1 MTPSW
6 LETHASYINSARS
19 STNEQLTFEPG
30 SLSSAALLKV
40 LIIPAGILTDL
51 SLITLKIFFSLD
63 EDIGKND
70 YDSDP
75 RLGVSDGESFVGFE
89 MVNEKNYG
97 RHSPC
102 YGVEGTSG
110 NSLTDRKII
119 GDSSSSQDIYT
130 GQFVITLKLDERW
143 GLCSLAQDGGFENK
157 VEYNK
162 RLRLSNGL
170 TLEVYKDNGSERVGI
185 KFIEVTIIMT

>member
-75 RLGVSDGESFVGFE
+75 RFGVSDGESFVGFE

-157 VEYNK
+157 VEFNK

>member
-30 SLSSAALLKV
+30 NRRAAALLKV
-40 LIIPAGILTDL
+40 PIIPAGILTDS
-51 SLITLKIFFSLD
+51 SLITLKVVLSLD
-63 EDIGKND
+63 EDIGKKE
-70 YDSDP
+70 DSDP
-75 RLGVSDGESFVGFE
+75 SLGVSDGESFVGFG
-89 MVNEKNYG
+89 MVDENNYG
-97 RHSPC
+97 HYSPC
-102 YGVEGTSG
+102 PGVEGISG
-110 NSLTDRKII
+110 NSLTEVKHINKNSPSLDT
-119 GDSSSSQDIYT
+119 YT
-130 GQFVITLKLDERW
+130 GQFVITLKLNERW
-143 GLCSLAQDGGFENK
+143 GLCSLAQDGGFEYK

-170 TLEVYKDNGSERVGI
+170 TLEVYKDDRYERVGI

>member
-30 SLSSAALLKV
+30 HLSAAALLKV
-40 LIIPAGILTDL
+40 LIIPAGILTD
-51 SLITLKIFFSLD
+51 SSPITLNIVLSLD

-75 RLGVSDGESFVGFE
+75 RFGVSDGESFVGFE
-89 MVNEKNYG
+89 MVDESNYG
-97 RHSPC
+97 DYSPC
-102 YGVEGTSG
+102 FGIEGTSG
-110 NSLTDRKII
+110 YNLTERKDI
-119 GDSSSSQDIYT
+119 SKWSSSQDTYT
-130 GQFVITLKLDERW
+130 GQFVITLKLNERW
-143 GLCSLAQDGGFENK
+143 GLCSLAQDEGFENK

-170 TLEVYKDNGSERVGI
+170 TLEVYKDHGGERVGI

>member
-30 SLSSAALLKV
+30 NRRADALLKV
-40 LIIPAGILTDL
+40 PIIPAGILTDS
-51 SLITLKIFFSLD
+51 SLITLKVVLSLD
-63 EDIGKND
+63 EDIGKKE
-70 YDSDP
+70 DSDP
-75 RLGVSDGESFVGFE
+75 RFGVSDGESFVGFE
-89 MVNEKNYG
+89 MVDESGYAPY
-97 RHSPC
+97 SPC
-102 YGVEGTSG
+102 FGVEGTSG
-110 NSLTDRKII
+110 NSLTERKYI
-119 GDSSSSQDIYT
+119 SMYSPSQDTYT
-130 GQFVITLKLDERW
+130 GQFVITLKLNERW

-162 RLRLSNGL
+162 QLQLSNGL
-170 TLEVYKDNGSERVGI
+170 TLEVYKEDRDERVGI